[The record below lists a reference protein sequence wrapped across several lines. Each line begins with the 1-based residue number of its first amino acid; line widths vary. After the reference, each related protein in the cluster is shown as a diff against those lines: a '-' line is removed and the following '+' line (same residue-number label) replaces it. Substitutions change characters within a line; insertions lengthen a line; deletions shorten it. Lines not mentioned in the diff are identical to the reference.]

1 MIKLALFAV
10 GFFFLSIFQTSFL
23 VHYSIYGRVLN
34 IILVIVVL
42 YNLFESRDKKTGIYI
57 AILGGFFLDVFSN
70 TFIGLNIIIMLLTSV
85 AIKIGLKKY
94 VRIPLA

>member
-42 YNLFESRDKKTGIYI
+42 YNLFESRDKPQVLDASLLFGLSDHC
-57 AILGGFFLDVFSN
+57 ILLFLPLFNLAFDKIPVAF
-70 TFIGLNIIIMLLTSV
+70 LIMQNE
-85 AIKIGLKKY
+85 K
-94 VRIPLA
+94 